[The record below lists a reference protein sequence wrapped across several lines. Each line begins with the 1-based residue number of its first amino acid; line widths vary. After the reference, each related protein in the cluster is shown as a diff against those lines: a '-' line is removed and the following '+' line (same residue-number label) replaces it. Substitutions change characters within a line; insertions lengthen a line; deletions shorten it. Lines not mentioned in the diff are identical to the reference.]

1 MYGMKEIRY
10 EDKYKENKNHSSDLR
25 NKKVYIKVVEEVAE
39 QVNEFN
45 IWA

>member
-1 MYGMKEIRY
+1 MKI
-10 EDKYKENKNHSSDLR
+10 NTKNLR
-25 NKKVYIKVVEEVAE
+25 NKKVYIKVVEKVAE